1 MENENNTQDKVT
13 LKIESAIHGHET
25 ICVSV
30 NEAMNRIGQE
40 VTERGKWLYC
50 DGNFTNVDVADGQ
63 GRARLSETLRSAKDI
78 TLAGTLLG
86 G

>member
-1 MENENNTQDKVT
+1 MENQNETQEKIT

-25 ICVSV
+25 QTYTMQ
-30 NEAMNRIGQE
+30 EAISRVEVE
-40 VTERGKWLYC
+40 VTQRGKWLYC
-50 DGNFTNVDVADGQ
+50 DGKYTNVDVADAQ
-63 GRARLSETLRSAKDI
+63 GKARLTETLRSAKDI